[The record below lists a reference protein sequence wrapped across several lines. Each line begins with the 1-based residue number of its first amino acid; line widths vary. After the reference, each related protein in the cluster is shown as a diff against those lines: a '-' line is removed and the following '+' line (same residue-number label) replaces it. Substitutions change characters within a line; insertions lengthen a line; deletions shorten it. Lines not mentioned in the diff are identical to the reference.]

1 MGACI
6 FYFLLSVQKPPFPP
20 FVSELWSVVD
30 VAVMLL
36 LSVLELTELC
46 VELWSAVLW
55 SVFSEESAV
64 GVEGTVLWSGTE
76 LPSPSGVEL
85 SVLGTVT
92 SEDWELCAP

>member
-1 MGACI
+1 M
-6 FYFLLSVQKPPFPP
+6 
-20 FVSELWSVVD
+20 VD
-30 VAVMLL
+30 VAVVLL

-64 GVEGTVLWSGTE
+64 GVEGTVLWSGTV

-92 SEDWELCAP
+92 SEDWEPCAP